1 MNKKKLLHVALAGSI
16 SLSSLFGFA
25 ASSSVAANGEEI
37 STRAENFIGYKIT
50 DFRSA
55 DFVSYVFEKEGLEVP
70 DGLMDLSKEGKLI
83 LNKKDLQS
91 GDVVFFGTSR
101 NNLIAAGIYTGSG
114 EFVVAYKQYKV
125 IKKMNLNDEI
135 PRKYFLGA
143 KRITSKTDS
152 VKPPASSAPTPGKTN
167 KPAWEIT
174 ADKVIAHG
182 MHHLGTEY
190 KLGADYDKDGT
201 MLFDCSSFTQHM
213 FEKSAGFDLTSS
225 SRSQFLYDGN
235 KQLTRKE
242 LRKGDLIYFATIGN
256 YKKYDEGDYK
266 RNGHVGIVKDV
277 KADGSIEILHTF
289 KPGVGVVVETMRADK
304 KDFWSKAFLYGKRVI
319 NDNGTEAA
327 DVTMPKDGL
336 TEGK

>member
-1 MNKKKLLHVALAGSI
+1 MNTRKLLNLALAGSI
-16 SLSSLFGFA
+16 SLTSLLGFT
-25 ASSSVAANGEEI
+25 ASSSAASIGEEI
-37 STRAENFIGYKIT
+37 STRAETLIGYNIT
-50 DFRSA
+50 DFDSA

-70 DGLMDLSKEGKLI
+70 DRLRDLSLEGELI

-101 NNLIAAGIYTGSG
+101 NNLIAAGIYTGNG
-114 EFVVAYKQYKV
+114 QFVVAYKPYKE
-125 IKKMNLNDEI
+125 IKRMNLNDDI

-143 KRITSKTDS
+143 KRITSTTDS
-152 VKPPASSAPTPGKTN
+152 VNQPNRDKSN

-190 KLGADYDKDGT
+190 KLGADYDKDGS

-213 FEKSAGFDLTSS
+213 FEKGAKFDLTRT

-242 LRKGDLIYFATIGN
+242 LRKGDLIFFTTIGN
-256 YKKYDEGDYK
+256 FKKYDEGYYK
-266 RNGHVGIVKDV
+266 RNGHVGIVKEV
-277 KADGSIEILHTF
+277 KADGSIKILHTF

-304 KDFWSKAFLYGKRVI
+304 NDFWSKAFLYGKRVI
-319 NDNGTEAA
+319 NDNGTEAK
-327 DVTMPKDGL
+327 DVIMPKDGL